1 MLNSSYNSL
10 TDVWSSFTRAGGAA
24 QRIMSLLDLEPAI
37 EGDEGES
44 VDTDSLKVK
53 KRRNGKEKSIRKG
66 KERRD
71 SSK

>member
-37 EGDEGES
+37 EGDSGAI
-44 VDTDSLKVK
+44 VDPAQLKVIK
-53 KRRNGKEKSIRKG
+53 PNISTLTRG
-66 KERRD
+66 
-71 SSK
+71 